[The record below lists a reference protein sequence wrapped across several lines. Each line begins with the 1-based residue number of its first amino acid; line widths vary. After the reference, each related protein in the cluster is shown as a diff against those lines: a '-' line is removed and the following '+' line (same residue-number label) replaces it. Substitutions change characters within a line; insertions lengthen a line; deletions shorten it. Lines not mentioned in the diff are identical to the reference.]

1 MLILDATTDNVQAV
15 LGGSVATNQAQC
27 VSTWRD
33 IKSDGTFTPGRTV
46 VNTNNTT
53 DVNIVP
59 APGAST
65 QRVVDTVSIY
75 NNDTAAVTVTVKFD
89 ANGTEYI
96 YRKVTL
102 QAGESLE
109 YQEGAGWNVIA
120 ASGVRRT
127 QVILPSVCSSLMTA
141 PHFSTANLTTAKTIT
156 SGSSFALYFGRA
168 PRSLSSVQIRL
179 RVTTAMATIT
189 WGEVALAK
197 GTPNLGGNPT
207 LTVVGYADVSATY
220 NSTGQKST
228 TINVSSGQAVN
239 EGDDLW
245 ILVGNS
251 ATTALQIRAQSIADD
266 TQAGFQASAAQRPS
280 LIVGTPTAFTIEGA
294 TTVAGWITLA
304 I

>member
-1 MLILDATTDNVQAV
+1 MLILDTTTDNLEAV

-46 VNTNNTT
+46 TNTNNTT
-53 DVNIVP
+53 AVNVVP

-65 QRVVDTVSIY
+65 QRVVDTLSIY
-75 NNDTAAVTVTVKFD
+75 NNDTAAITLTVRFD

-96 YRKVTL
+96 IRKVTL

-120 ASGVRRT
+120 ATGIRKMQAALVG
-127 QVILPSVCSSLMTA
+127 QQPSLMMA
-141 PHFSTANLTTAKTIT
+141 PHFATANLTTAKTIT
-156 SGSSFALYFGRA
+156 SGSSFALYLGKA
-168 PRSLSSVQIRL
+168 PRALSSVQIRL

-245 ILVGNS
+245 ILVGNA

-294 TTVAGWITLA
+294 TTVAGWITMLV
-304 I
+304 